1 MIFKIKDKAN
11 KWAIESGFIDH
22 KTMEFLRLAR
32 FDRPIGTFLVL
43 WPAMWALWIA
53 SEGLPSLKHITVFV
67 LGAVVMRAAGC
78 VINDIA
84 DRNIDAHVER
94 TKARPLARGA
104 LSLKE
109 ALSFFLILCCIAL
122 GLVLCLNNYAIFWSV
137 GALALACIYPFMK
150 RHTFLPQVF
159 LGAAFAWSIPMAFAA
174 VTESVPALAWIIF
187 TATLLWTVAYDTIY
201 AMIDREDDLKIG
213 VKSTAILFGSADR
226 AIIAA
231 LQVLFVLALCLLG
244 DQLGLGSFY
253 FLSVVVASVLLVY
266 QQHLIRLRYKDDCF
280 SAFLNN
286 NWLGLVIFIGLVLDY
301 AVR

>member
-1 MIFKIKDKAN
+1 MKDKPQEWAMDSEN
-11 KWAIESGFIDH
+11 KAG
-22 KTMEFLRLAR
+22 KAMEFLRLAR
-32 FDRPIGTFLVL
+32 FDKPIGTFLVL
-43 WPAMWALWIA
+43 WPALWALWIA
-53 SEGLPSLKHITVFV
+53 SEGLPSMKHLIIFI

-84 DRNIDAHVER
+84 DRNIDGHVER

-104 LSLKE
+104 LSVKE
-109 ALSFFLILCCIAL
+109 ALGFFVILCCMAL
-122 GLVLCLNNYAIFWSV
+122 GLVLCLNQYAIFWSF

-174 VTESVPALAWIIF
+174 VQETVPALAWIIF

-201 AMIDREDDLKIG
+201 AMIDRDDDLKIG

-226 AIIAA
+226 AIIAS
-231 LQVLFVLALCLLG
+231 LQVLFVLALCLVG
-244 DQLGLGSFY
+244 DQLNLGSFY

-266 QQHLIRLRYKDDCF
+266 QQHLIRLRYKEDCF
-280 SAFLNN
+280 RAFLNN
-286 NWLGLVIFIGLVLDY
+286 NHVGMVILVGIVFDY